1 MENCR
6 SFTSIVRPNI
16 NSFMTSGN
24 ADERTNVLIE
34 KEFENALAK
43 GLRPCTPSIL
53 CNDKINER
61 LNRSQVQEDE

>member
-1 MENCR
+1 
-6 SFTSIVRPNI
+6 
-16 NSFMTSGN
+16 MTSGN